1 MLSGTITAPRRAS
14 ASQVS
19 GNAAMLG
26 SMTAT
31 WVDLPMPAR
40 AMPFA
45 SLVHPPAEGAIGD
58 GLAAL
63 EEVPGNPLGRLGC
76 SLVKDRG
83 NVRGQRLGLD
93 PSPARVERRHLQAE
107 HVASRHS
114 LRPPSRA
121 LRNAKHA
128 ADVSEADP
136 LLMVLLRQ
144 ADGSRVFVRTASG
157 RICRRPNSSDIGR
170 VAAKADAAD
179 AIGEPVRQSSRRRPP
194 RIPWQRSRAA
204 GSAGRPAAV
213 ASRSPATAAA

>member
-40 AMPFA
+40 HAVRE
-45 SLVHPPAEGAIGD
+45 SVHPPAEGAIGD

-144 ADGSRVFVRTASG
+144 ADGGPRLRADGIGKDLPQAELVGHRTSG
-157 RICRRPNSSDIGR
+157 
-170 VAAKADAAD
+170 
-179 AIGEPVRQSSRRRPP
+179 
-194 RIPWQRSRAA
+194 
-204 GSAGRPAAV
+204 
-213 ASRSPATAAA
+213 